1 MHFVGGIWGELS
13 VGLFADPITGMK
25 GLFIDGSTYLLE
37 VQAVSAFSL
46 TVWSAIST
54 LIVIWVVNKILPIR
68 MSEEEEIKGAD
79 LTEHYQSVH
88 LTSPMH
94 RPSFSV
100 PSVTVMR
107 SSSGS
112 IHKIMNVP
120 SPVARFTGTIDNL
133 NSNDYDSFGRRKPFT
148 VVHDNYGYEVNEKK

>member
-1 MHFVGGIWGELS
+1 M
-13 VGLFADPITGMK
+13 GLFADPVSGMK

-79 LTEHYQSVH
+79 QTEHYQSVH
-88 LTSPMH
+88 VRR
-94 RPSFSV
+94 RPSFAP
-100 PSVTVMR
+100 PSLTVMR
-107 SSSGS
+107 PSSGS
-112 IHKIMNVP
+112 IHKIINVP
-120 SPVARFTGTIDNL
+120 SPIARFTGTVDTL
-133 NSNDYDSFGRRKPFT
+133 NPMDYDSFGRRKPFT
-148 VVHDNYGYEVNEKK
+148 VTHDNYGYEVTEKK